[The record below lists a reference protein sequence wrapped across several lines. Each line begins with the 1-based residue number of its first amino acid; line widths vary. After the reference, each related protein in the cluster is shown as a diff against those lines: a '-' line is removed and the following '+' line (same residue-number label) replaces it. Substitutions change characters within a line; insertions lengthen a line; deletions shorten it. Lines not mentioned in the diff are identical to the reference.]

1 MSNIYKYYLAYRM
14 IAEQREEREKAK
26 EAVKQGEGKLEA
38 HSRLNAPRG
47 LAKQW
52 ARRQPHFLDAMRFS
66 P

>member
-52 ARRQPHFLDAMRFS
+52 ARR
-66 P
+66 